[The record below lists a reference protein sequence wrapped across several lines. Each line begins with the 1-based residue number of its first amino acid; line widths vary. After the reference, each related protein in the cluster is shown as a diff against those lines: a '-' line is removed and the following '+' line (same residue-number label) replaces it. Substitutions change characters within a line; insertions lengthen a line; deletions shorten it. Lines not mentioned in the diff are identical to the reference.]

1 MKVFRYFEKS
11 LKECVLTIGNYDGI
25 HLGHQTLINHVISES
40 RSLQVESALI
50 TFEPHPKEFF
60 SPEKAPQRVISLREK
75 LEFFQA
81 HRIDRVYVIKFNKKF
96 SKLTASEFIDIIKL
110 KVKAIDLV
118 VGSDFRYGNMRE
130 AGLDELKASGIKVT
144 QPGTIFLEKERI
156 SSSLVRDAL
165 KESNFAR
172 VEALLGRPY
181 MISGRVIH
189 GEKRG
194 RTLGYATANI
204 HMFHKS
210 PPLSGVFAVKLD
222 SFFGIANLGVR
233 PTFGGIK
240 KLVLEVHLLSFSK
253 EIYDKHVHVTFYKK
267 IRDEKKFNNAEV
279 LSQQISTD
287 IKDVKL
293 FFNL

>member
-96 SKLTASEFIDIIKL
+96 SKLTASEFIDILKL

-144 QPGTIFLEKERI
+144 QPVTIFLEKERI

>member
-1 MKVFRYFEKS
+1 
-11 LKECVLTIGNYDGI
+11 
-25 HLGHQTLINHVISES
+25 
-40 RSLQVESALI
+40 
-50 TFEPHPKEFF
+50 
-60 SPEKAPQRVISLREK
+60 
-75 LEFFQA
+75 
-81 HRIDRVYVIKFNKKF
+81 
-96 SKLTASEFIDIIKL
+96 
-110 KVKAIDLV
+110 
-118 VGSDFRYGNMRE
+118 
-130 AGLDELKASGIKVT
+130 
-144 QPGTIFLEKERI
+144 
-156 SSSLVRDAL
+156 
-165 KESNFAR
+165 
-172 VEALLGRPY
+172 
-181 MISGRVIH
+181 
-189 GEKRG
+189 
-194 RTLGYATANI
+194 
-204 HMFHKS
+204 MFHKS

>member
-1 MKVFRYFEKS
+1 MRVFRYFEKS
-11 LKECVLTIGNYDGI
+11 LKDCVLTIGNYDGI

-40 RSLQVESALI
+40 RSLQVESAVI

-81 HRIDRVYVIKFNKKF
+81 HRMDRVYVIKFNKKF
-96 SKLTASEFIDIIKL
+96 SKLTATEFVDILKL
-110 KVKAIDLV
+110 KVKAIGLV

-130 AGLDELKASGIKVT
+130 AGLDELKTSGIKVT

-165 KESNFAR
+165 KQSNFTR

-194 RTLGYATANI
+194 RALGYATANI

-222 SFFGIANLGVR
+222 SFYGIANLGVK
-233 PTFGGIK
+233 PTFGGIN
-240 KLVLEVHLLSFSK
+240 KLVLEVHLFNFSK

-267 IRDEKKFNNAEV
+267 IRDEKKFKNAGD

-287 IKDVKL
+287 IKAVKL

>member
-1 MKVFRYFEKS
+1 MRVFRYFEKS

-40 RSLQVESALI
+40 RSLQVESAVI

-96 SKLTASEFIDIIKL
+96 SKLTATEFVDILKL
-110 KVKAIDLV
+110 KVKAIGLV

-130 AGLDELKASGIKVT
+130 AGLDELKTSGIKVT

-165 KESNFAR
+165 KQSNFKR

-222 SFFGIANLGVR
+222 SFYGIANLGVK
-233 PTFGGIK
+233 PTFGGIN
-240 KLVLEVHLLSFSK
+240 KLVLEVHLFNFSK

-267 IRDEKKFNNAEV
+267 IRDEKKFKNAGD

-287 IKDVKL
+287 IKAVKL